1 MQKISF
7 KRKSDFALESLPKK
21 KKKLNNSFE
30 SQYKESSFFID
41 FPLSQKN
48 EEILIFWE
56 IEDEDLYLIN
66 EIIERKVPAPEKKSK
81 VESMIGFYEDYNE
94 RIKND
99 MMNKLQTDYTIGC
112 QLQEDFLRMIESNL
126 LIQHYFPYLF
136 NKFIKA

>member
-7 KRKSDFALESLPKK
+7 KRKSDFPLESLPKK

-30 SQYKESSFFID
+30 CQYKESSFFID
-41 FPLSQKN
+41 FPLSQNN

-66 EIIERKVPAPEKKSK
+66 EIIESKVVVPEKRSK
-81 VESMIGFYEDYNE
+81 VENMIGFYEDYNE
-94 RIKND
+94 KIKND
-99 MMNKLQTDYTIGC
+99 MMNKLQTNYSIGC